1 MRTGAQL
8 CDASHQSYLKGQR
21 RMSNGGAGA
30 RVELQGNPVGG
41 AQSQGSKFKPRRLV
55 LCVLFVHSCESVA
68 RAACMSLMI

>member
-41 AQSQGSKFKPRRLV
+41 AQSQGSKFKP
-55 LCVLFVHSCESVA
+55 
-68 RAACMSLMI
+68 